1 MPLNSAG
8 NSFASLAVFPILQ
21 PAIKEPTVSM
31 NGLTTA
37 QCAANGAL
45 TSVAVTSTITL
56 VEAAKLRT
64 NGITLVVPTDQPQVT
79 FGNDGPTSATP
90 IQAITPQLTG
100 GLTPTS
106 TPSSNGFAVPP
117 GQSIFVTPINDA
129 IYAVTPTGVTATIYF
144 MDPA

>member
-8 NSFASLAVFPILQ
+8 TSFTSNAVFPIVQ
-21 PAIKEPTVSM
+21 PTVKEPTVSM

-37 QCAANGAL
+37 QCAANGSL
-45 TSVAVTSTITL
+45 TAVTVTSTITL

-64 NGITLVVPTDQPQVT
+64 NGIVLIVPTDQPQTT
-79 FGNDGPTSATP
+79 FGNDNAASATP
-90 IQAITPQLTG
+90 IVAVTPAPAG

-117 GQSIFVTPINDA
+117 GQSIFVTPFNDA
-129 IYAVTPTGVTATIYF
+129 MYAVNSTGVSATIYF
-144 MDPA
+144 MDP

>member
-1 MPLNSAG
+1 MMPLNSAG
-8 NSFASLAVFPILQ
+8 TSFQSNAVFPILQ
-21 PAIKEPTVSM
+21 PTVKEPTVSL

-37 QCAANGAL
+37 QCAANSSL
-45 TSVAVTSTITL
+45 TAVSVTSTITL

-79 FGNDGPTSATP
+79 FGNDNASSATP
-90 IQAITPQLTG
+90 IQAITPQLAG

-117 GQSIFVTPINDA
+117 GQSIFVTPFNDA
-129 IYAVTPTGVTATIYF
+129 MYAVTPTGVTATIYF
-144 MDPA
+144 MDP